1 MIIDETTL
9 KEQGWGEFNPSE
21 FFKEFFTDYGYFLAT
36 IVKVSDL
43 HPRRWSVKITSHKGL
58 FGMLMVDTFEQIEG
72 LIQLLK

>member
-9 KEQGWGEFNPSE
+9 KEQGWDEMKPDE
-21 FFKEFFTDYGYFLAT
+21 YFKEFFMDYGFFLAT
-36 IVKVSDL
+36 IAKVSDL
-43 HPRRWSVKITSHKGL
+43 HPRRWSVKIRSHKGL

>member
-9 KEQGWGEFNPSE
+9 KEQGWGEFNHSE
-21 FFKEFFTDYGYFLAT
+21 FFKEFFTDYGYFSAT
-36 IVKVSDL
+36 IAKVSDL
-43 HPRRWSVKITSHKGL
+43 HPRRWRVEISSHKGL